1 MTFDDIYDSQLAY
14 VWHTLR
20 RLGAPD
26 RDREDLAHDV
36 FLIVHR
42 RLDSYDSSRS
52 LRAWLFG
59 IAYRVLSDY
68 RRSARVRREVVT
80 DAEPSATATGP
91 AEAMSAREDRELVH
105 AALAELE
112 LVRRAVFVM
121 HELDGMTIPEI
132 AEVIDAPQNT
142 LYSHL
147 RRARRELAAAVRRLG
162 GGPRDLSRQETP

>member
-1 MTFDDIYDSQLAY
+1 MTFDDIYESQLDY

-20 RLGAPD
+20 RLGAPE

-36 FLIVHR
+36 FVVVHR
-42 RLDSYDSSRS
+42 RLASYDPSRS

-80 DAEPSATATGP
+80 DAEPPASLGGP
-91 AEAMSAREDRELVH
+91 ERIRAREDRALVL

-132 AEVIDAPQNT
+132 AEVIDAPRNT

-147 RRARRELAAAVRRLG
+147 RRARREFAAAVRRLSG
-162 GGPRDLSRQETP
+162 DGSEPSRKESS